1 MLRPRRRSPAISE
14 GYGPVMGPGM
24 CRKRSGLLDT
34 TSERNQVMNLLSVT
48 AIGQG
53 QPSNF
58 MESLFSINF
67 LFSSTLWREIKN

>member
-1 MLRPRRRSPAISE
+1 M
-14 GYGPVMGPGM
+14 GPVMGPGM

-53 QPSNF
+53 QPSGLIEELPILDRLAF
-58 MESLFSINF
+58 
-67 LFSSTLWREIKN
+67 